1 MPLISTSSPTLSER
15 IFSSV
20 NGRVTGIILIKP
32 LLDFAGLAER
42 CALAAIG
49 PTHVAHADKE
59 GGGKAIGRADFYAE
73 QRGFSAEAHGPNA
86 EFVGGAE
93 DIALEL
99 GQFLGG
105 IGVVE
110 RAQELLFREF
120 VASGAIAADAD
131 TEDAGAA
138 ALALGLEDRIENDF
152 SAAVQIAIGFEFFV
166 RQRVLRAD
174 IFASA
179 PFKNEANANF
189 RRAMLMEMNDGRTGT
204 DIGAVVDAGEGID

>member
-42 CALAAIG
+42 CALAAIR
-49 PTHVAHADKE
+49 PAHVADADKE
-59 GGGKAIGRADFYAE
+59 GGGKAIGGADFYAE
-73 QRGFSAEAHGPNA
+73 QRRFSAEAHGPNA

-93 DIALEL
+93 DIALKF

-110 RAQELLFREF
+110 SAEELLFREF
-120 VASGAIAADAD
+120 VASGAIAANADA
-131 TEDAGAA
+131 EDAGAA
-138 ALALGLEDRIENDF
+138 AFALGLEDGIKNDF
-152 SAAVQIAIGFEFFV
+152 SAAVEVAVSFELD
-166 RQRVLRAD
+166 RKSTRLN
-174 IFASA
+174 S
-179 PFKNEANANF
+179 
-189 RRAMLMEMNDGRTGT
+189 
-204 DIGAVVDAGEGID
+204 